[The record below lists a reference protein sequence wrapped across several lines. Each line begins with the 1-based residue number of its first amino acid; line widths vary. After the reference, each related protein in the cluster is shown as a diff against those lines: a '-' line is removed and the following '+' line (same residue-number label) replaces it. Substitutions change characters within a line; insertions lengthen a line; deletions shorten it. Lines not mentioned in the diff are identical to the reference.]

1 LYSILGAISFA
12 CFSVFWST
20 LAFHLASPA
29 LGYGSAVAG
38 GFGLIGVVGAVAAP
52 LVGRFADGRD
62 PAIIT
67 VIACSAVFA
76 SFVVFGLFGES
87 LIGLAIGVVLLD
99 LGVQSNQITNQ
110 ARVYALAPAMRNRLN
125 TIYMASY
132 FAGGALG
139 SAIGVFAWS
148 SAGWRAVSIAG
159 GALALIALALFA
171 ALRRSVH

>member
-1 LYSILGAISFA
+1 
-12 CFSVFWST
+12 
-20 LAFHLASPA
+20 
-29 LGYGSAVAG
+29 
-38 GFGLIGVVGAVAAP
+38 
-52 LVGRFADGRD
+52 
-62 PAIIT
+62 
-67 VIACSAVFA
+67 VFA